1 MPQPIEMQIDVPA
14 TENHPLEAQIPGK
27 LVCQSLKNAT
37 ARGGDALRHNEMPD
51 LTYETRHGSHFRA
64 VSASDVFPVRGSGVF
79 VREDREGDYLS
90 IGTTRG
96 ISAEY
101 PHRKVTSVVQELSLL
116 QADSVLAK
124 RMHCA
129 EGDQVWRVVRLRQ
142 VDGNPLAYETAWYL
156 KEFVPFINEQIAE
169 GSLFGYARNDLGL
182 NFGFVDK
189 VLYAGKLE
197 ADAARVLGLNEG
209 DPALYLE
216 DDSFLTNGRLFNS
229 SFIAYHYVNARF
241 FTMTS
246 MR

>member
-1 MPQPIEMQIDVPA
+1 MA
-14 TENHPLEAQIPGK
+14 
-27 LVCQSLKNAT
+27 C
-37 ARGGDALRHNEMPD
+37 
-51 LTYETRHGSHFRA
+51 RA
-64 VSASDVFPVRGSGVF
+64 SA
-79 VREDREGDYLS
+79 
-90 IGTTRG
+90 
-96 ISAEY
+96 A
-101 PHRKVTSVVQELSLL
+101 
-116 QADSVLAK
+116 
-124 RMHCA
+124 
-129 EGDQVWRVVRLRQ
+129 

>member
-1 MPQPIEMQIDVPA
+1 MAQDYRELATTLRGRIDA
-14 TENHPLEAQIPGK
+14 GEFRQTGK
-27 LVCQSLKNAT
+27 LPTEDQLIEEYQTTRYRVRNAI
-37 ARGGDALRHNEMPD
+37 
-51 LTYETRHGSHFRA
+51 A
-64 VSASDVFPVRGSGVF
+64 VLAEAGDVFPVRGSGVF

-129 EGDQVWRVVRLRQ
+129 EGDQVWRVVRLRR

>member
-1 MPQPIEMQIDVPA
+1 MAQDYRELATTLRGRIDA
-14 TENHPLEAQIPGK
+14 GEFRQTGK
-27 LVCQSLKNAT
+27 LPTEDQLIEEYQTTRYRVRNAI
-37 ARGGDALRHNEMPD
+37 
-51 LTYETRHGSHFRA
+51 A
-64 VSASDVFPVRGSGVF
+64 VLAEAGDVFPVRGSGVF

-216 DDSFLTNGRLFNS
+216 DDAFLTNGRLFLS
-229 SFIAYHYVNARF
+229 LIHI
-241 FTMTS
+241 
-246 MR
+246 

>member
-1 MPQPIEMQIDVPA
+1 MAQDYRELATTLRGRIDA
-14 TENHPLEAQIPGK
+14 GEFRQTGK
-27 LVCQSLKNAT
+27 LPTEDQLIEEYQTTRYRVRNAI
-37 ARGGDALRHNEMPD
+37 
-51 LTYETRHGSHFRA
+51 A
-64 VSASDVFPVRGSGVF
+64 VLAEAGDVFPVRGSGVF

-116 QADSVLAK
+116 QADPCWPSACTAPRVI
-124 RMHCA
+124 R
-129 EGDQVWRVVRLRQ
+129 VWRVVRLRQ

-156 KEFVPFINEQIAE
+156 KFVPFINEQIAE

>member
-1 MPQPIEMQIDVPA
+1 M
-14 TENHPLEAQIPGK
+14 
-27 LVCQSLKNAT
+27 
-37 ARGGDALRHNEMPD
+37 
-51 LTYETRHGSHFRA
+51 
-64 VSASDVFPVRGSGVF
+64 
-79 VREDREGDYLS
+79 
-90 IGTTRG
+90 
-96 ISAEY
+96 
-101 PHRKVTSVVQELSLL
+101 
-116 QADSVLAK
+116 LAK

-189 VLYAGKLE
+189 VLYEGKLE

>member
-1 MPQPIEMQIDVPA
+1 MAQDYRELATTLRGRIDA
-14 TENHPLEAQIPGK
+14 GEFRQTGK
-27 LVCQSLKNAT
+27 LPTEDQLIEEYQTTRYRVRNAI
-37 ARGGDALRHNEMPD
+37 
-51 LTYETRHGSHFRA
+51 A
-64 VSASDVFPVRGSGVF
+64 VLAEAGDVFPVRGSGVF
-79 VREDREGDYLS
+79 VREDRGGDCLS

-116 QADSVLAK
+116 RADSVLAK
-124 RMHCA
+124 RMHCT

-229 SFIAYHYVNARF
+229 SFIAYHYVNTRF

>member
-1 MPQPIEMQIDVPA
+1 MAQDYRELAMTLRGRIDA
-14 TENHPLEAQIPGK
+14 GEFRQTGK
-27 LVCQSLKNAT
+27 LPTEDQLIEEYQTTRYRVRNAI
-37 ARGGDALRHNEMPD
+37 
-51 LTYETRHGSHFRA
+51 A
-64 VSASDVFPVRGSGVF
+64 VLAEAGDVFPVRGSGVF
-79 VREDREGDYLS
+79 VREDRGGDCLS

-101 PHRKVTSVVQELSLL
+101 PH
-116 QADSVLAK
+116 
-124 RMHCA
+124 
-129 EGDQVWRVVRLRQ
+129 QVWRVVRLRQ

-246 MR
+246 MH

>member
-1 MPQPIEMQIDVPA
+1 MAQDYRELATTLRGRIDA
-14 TENHPLEAQIPGK
+14 GEFRQTGK
-27 LVCQSLKNAT
+27 LPTEDQLIEEYQTTRYRVRNAI
-37 ARGGDALRHNEMPD
+37 
-51 LTYETRHGSHFRA
+51 A
-64 VSASDVFPVRGSGVF
+64 VLAEAGDVFPVRGSGVF

-156 KEFVPFINEQIAE
+156 KEFV
-169 GSLFGYARNDLGL
+169 YARNDLGL

>member
-1 MPQPIEMQIDVPA
+1 MAQDYRELATTLRGRIDA
-14 TENHPLEAQIPGK
+14 GEFRQTGK
-27 LVCQSLKNAT
+27 LPTEDQLIEEYQTTRYRVRNAI
-37 ARGGDALRHNEMPD
+37 
-51 LTYETRHGSHFRA
+51 A
-64 VSASDVFPVRGSGVF
+64 VLAEAGDVFPVRGSGVF

-156 KEFVPFINEQIAE
+156 KEFVL
-169 GSLFGYARNDLGL
+169 SL
-182 NFGFVDK
+182 
-189 VLYAGKLE
+189 
-197 ADAARVLGLNEG
+197 
-209 DPALYLE
+209 
-216 DDSFLTNGRLFNS
+216 
-229 SFIAYHYVNARF
+229 IHI
-241 FTMTS
+241 
-246 MR
+246 